1 MMPMVVTVRRERAA
15 VPARNFPFMTESL
28 YIGWERRTERLPL
41 VLSLFIASKPRDSP
55 IIGPKTVSYTHLT
68 LPTTPYV

>member
-28 YIGWERRTERLPL
+28 YIG
-41 VLSLFIASKPRDSP
+41 
-55 IIGPKTVSYTHLT
+55 
-68 LPTTPYV
+68 